1 MFNHGE
7 RRIAVN
13 EKKSDALRVPKFGTP
28 VIVPFGDALLPAT
41 VVQKRNG
48 RVEVEIKVEDAD
60 PIRTTFALDDIT
72 VPKAS

>member
-1 MFNHGE
+1 
-7 RRIAVN
+7 VN
-13 EKKSDALRVPKFGTP
+13 EKKTGASRVPKFGTL

>member
-1 MFNHGE
+1 M
-7 RRIAVN
+7 N
-13 EKKSDALRVPKFGTP
+13 EKKSDALRVPKFGTL
-28 VIVPFGDALLPAT
+28 VLVPFGDALLPAT